1 MPPIALGSQA
11 PWLQFGKLE
20 SGQTLPPDNLVLQ
33 IFFLT
38 LTVLSVST
46 IAVADDDFS
55 VEDIEFFEA
64 KVRPLLVKHCYD
76 CHSSDAKK
84 LQAGLYVDSREG
96 MIKGGDNGPAAIV
109 GHPHE
114 SLLIEAVKY
123 KSYEMPPDKKLAD
136 NEIEILVT
144 WVEKGLPWS
153 KVTTS
158 PGHAVAEQNIDW
170 ALARKS
176 HWAWQPVQRPEVPSS
191 AGESSHPIDAFIAA
205 RRHAAGIQSVPPADA
220 SILARR
226 MYLDLVGVPPTP
238 QQSSDFTT
246 AVAADRDK
254 AVVDLVNELLASP
267 LYGQR
272 WGRHW
277 LDVARYSDGFGG
289 FLDSS
294 GLEDAWRYR
303 DWVVKA
309 LNKDMPFNQ
318 FLELQIAGDLVG
330 DKYDAV
336 ATGFF
341 ALGPFYRSDGGD
353 PDSVAL
359 AKGDTLDDRVDTLT
373 RGLLGVTGSCARCH
387 DHKFDPIPQRDYY
400 SLAGIFNNTE
410 VHSLPL
416 SPDDVVTRFNEHN
429 VAVSELTTKIKQLK
443 EENEQAQKGE
453 LQRQLDELHQNALP
467 GIDQAHTLR
476 DTGSGEMKLAIRG
489 NLRKEGDVVP
499 RRFLRVVA
507 GPEPTSF
514 TDGSGRKELAAAIVH
529 PQNPLSVRVFV
540 NRVWL
545 HHFGEGIVRTPDNFG
560 VLGERPSHPDLLDWL
575 SSEFVATNWS
585 IKQLH
590 RLIMTSKTYQLSS
603 QFAEESFV
611 ADGDNRL
618 LWRMTPRRMD
628 VEAWRDSLL
637 AVTGELDTTAD
648 GPPIDN
654 IMASNRRTLYAR
666 VSRNGDVFASD
677 EFLRR
682 FDFPAMRA
690 TVAKRPRSVVP
701 QQFLFLMN
709 SPLMLDRAKALV
721 ARLEA
726 MGETDEQR
734 ICHAYQ
740 LLFSRSPSEEEVYI
754 GMEFLAATQDHE
766 SSPQRAPSANRTLE
780 ITQWQQYAQTLLSS
794 NEFMFVR

>member
-1 MPPIALGSQA
+1 MAA
-11 PWLQFGKLE
+11 
-20 SGQTLPPDNLVLQ
+20 
-33 IFFLT
+33 
-38 LTVLSVST
+38 LTVAT
-46 IAVADDDFS
+46 FAVADDDFS
-55 VEDIEFFEA
+55 AEDIEFFEA
-64 KVRPLLVKHCYD
+64 RVRPLLVKHCYD
-76 CHSSDAKK
+76 CHSTDAKK
-84 LQAGLYVDSREG
+84 LQAGLYVDSRKG
-96 MIKGGDNGPAAIV
+96 MIQGGDNGPAAVV
-109 GHPHE
+109 GKPHE

-123 KSYEMPPDKKLAD
+123 QSYEMPPDKKLPDA
-136 NEIEILVT
+136 EIEVLVK
-144 WVEKGLPWS
+144 WVEKGLPWPM
-153 KVTTS
+153 VTTS

-170 ALARKS
+170 VEARNS
-176 HWAWQPVQRPEVPSS
+176 HWAWRPVLRPEVPSS
-191 AGESSHPIDAFIAA
+191 GSEHNNPIDAFIAA
-205 RRHAAGIQSVPPADA
+205 RREAAGIPPVPPADPA
-220 SILARR
+220 ILARR
-226 MYLDLVGVPPTP
+226 MYLDLAGVPPTP
-238 QQSSDFTT
+238 QQVSDFTT
-246 AVAADRDK
+246 AVAANRNK
-254 AVVDLVNELLASP
+254 AVAELVDVLLASP

-294 GLEDAWRYR
+294 GLENAWRYR

-309 LNKDMPFNQ
+309 FSQDLPFNR

-330 DKYDAV
+330 DKYDAI

-341 ALGPFYRSDGGD
+341 ALGPLYQSDGGD

-359 AKGDTLDDRVDTLT
+359 ARGDTLDDRVDTLT

-387 DHKFDPIPQRDYY
+387 DHKFDPIPQKDYY
-400 SLAGIFNNTE
+400 SLAGIFNNTA

-429 VAVSELTTKIKQLK
+429 SAVAELTKTIKQLK
-443 EENEQAQKGE
+443 AEDEQAHKIE
-453 LQRQLDELHQNALP
+453 LQRQLDGLNNNAPP

-476 DTGSGEMKLAIRG
+476 DTGSGDMKLAIRG

-514 TDGSGRKELAAAIVH
+514 TDGSGRKELAVAIGD
-529 PQNPLSVRVFV
+529 PQNPLTVRVFI

-545 HHFGEGIVRTPDNFG
+545 HHFGEGIVSTPDNFG
-560 VLGERPSHPDLLDWL
+560 ALGERPSHPELLDWL
-575 SSEFVATNWS
+575 ASEFVAQNWS

-590 RLIMTSKTYQLSS
+590 RLIMTSETYQLSS
-603 QFAEESFV
+603 QFVDESFGG
-611 ADGDNRL
+611 DGDNRL
-618 LWRMTPRRMD
+618 LWRMTPRRLG

-637 AVTGELDTTAD
+637 AVTGELDTTGE
-648 GPPIDN
+648 GPAIDD
-654 IMASNRRTLYAR
+654 ITSSDRRTLYAR
-666 VSRNGDVFASD
+666 VSRNGDVFPSD

-709 SPLMLDRAKALV
+709 SQFMLDRAKALV
-721 ARLEA
+721 TRLDGMA
-726 MGETDEQR
+726 AADDQR
-734 ICHAYQ
+734 IRHAYQ
-740 LLFSRSPSEEEVYI
+740 LLFSRSPSEEEVNI
-754 GMEFLAATQDHE
+754 GMEFLAATPDAFT
-766 SSPQRAPSANRTLE
+766 SAPVA

>member
-1 MPPIALGSQA
+1 MLRILLFLIA
-11 PWLQFGKLE
+11 
-20 SGQTLPPDNLVLQ
+20 
-33 IFFLT
+33 T
-38 LTVLSVST
+38 LTAATL
-46 IAVADDDFS
+46 AVADEDDFS
-55 VEDIEFFEA
+55 AEDLEFFEA
-64 KVRPLLVKHCYD
+64 KVRPLLVTHCYD
-76 CHSSDAKK
+76 CHSTDAKT
-84 LQAGLYVDSREG
+84 LRAGLYVDSRDG
-96 MIKGGDNGPAAIV
+96 MLKGGDTGPAAIV
-109 GHPHE
+109 GKPHE

-123 KSYEMPPDKKLAD
+123 KSYEMPPDKKLPD
-136 NEIEILVT
+136 DEVDILVK
-144 WVEKGLPWS
+144 WVEKGLPWP
-153 KVTTS
+153 KMTTS
-158 PGHAVAEQNIDW
+158 PGHFVAEQNIDW
-170 ALARKS
+170 AKAQKS
-176 HWAWQPVQRPEVPSS
+176 HWAWQPVLRPEVP
-191 AGESSHPIDAFIAA
+191 AADDEHQHPIDAFISA
-205 RRHAAGIQSVPPADA
+205 RRHAAGIQTVPPADGA
-220 SILARR
+220 ILARR
-226 MYLDLVGVPPTP
+226 IYLDLIGVPPTP
-238 QQSSDFTT
+238 QQVSDFTT
-246 AVAADRDK
+246 AVTADGDK
-254 AVVDLVNELLASP
+254 AITDLVDELLASK

-303 DWVVKA
+303 DWVVNA
-309 LNKDMPFNQ
+309 FNQDLPFNR

-330 DKYDAV
+330 DRHDAV

-387 DHKFDPIPQRDYY
+387 DHKFDPIPQKDYY

-416 SPDDVVTRFNEHN
+416 SPDEVIERFSKHN
-429 VAVSELTTKIKQLK
+429 AAVAELTKKIKQLRK
-443 EENEQAQKGE
+443 QDDSGQKAE
-453 LQRQLDELHQNALP
+453 LQQQLEVLKKNAPP

-476 DTGSGEMKLAIRG
+476 DTGSGDMKVAIRG

-514 TDGSGRKELAAAIVH
+514 TDGSGRKELAAAIVD
-529 PQNPLSVRVFV
+529 PRNPLTVRVFI

-545 HHFGEGIVRTPDNFG
+545 HHFGEGIVSTPGNFG
-560 VLGERPSHPDLLDWL
+560 VLGERPSHPELLDWL
-575 SSEFVATNWS
+575 ASEFVAKGWS

-603 QFAEESFV
+603 QFVEESFV

-637 AVTGELDTTAD
+637 SVTGELDTTAN
-648 GPPIDN
+648 GPPTDN
-654 IMASNRRTLYAR
+654 ITASNRRTLYAR
-666 VSRNGDVFASD
+666 VSRNGDVFPSD

-690 TVAKRPRSVVP
+690 TVSKRARSVVP

-709 SPLMLDRAKALV
+709 SPFMLDRAKALV
-721 ARLEA
+721 TRLEG
-726 MGETDEQR
+726 MGESDEQR
-734 ICHAYQ
+734 IHLAYQ
-740 LLFSRSPSEEEVYI
+740 LLFSRSPSDEEVNI
-754 GMEFLAATQDHE
+754 GMEFLAVTPD
-766 SSPQRAPSANRTLE
+766 SCTSTPLE